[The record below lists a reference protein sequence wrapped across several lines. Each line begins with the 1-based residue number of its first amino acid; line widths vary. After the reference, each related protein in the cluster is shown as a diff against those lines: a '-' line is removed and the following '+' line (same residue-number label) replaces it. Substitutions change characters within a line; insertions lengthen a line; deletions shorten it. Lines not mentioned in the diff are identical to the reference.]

1 MIQWGTP
8 LDEEEDEEE
17 EEEVEVKKD
26 EGRMRLTRSPSSLY
40 RRRRGEKIFLTS
52 NLLPSYSLQ
61 EMIFGKFVI
70 VSCTMAVKSDTKNH
84 PYSSLNRVF
93 LVI

>member
-17 EEEVEVKKD
+17 EEEVEEKKD

-40 RRRRGEKIFLTS
+40 RRRRGENIF
-52 NLLPSYSLQ
+52 
-61 EMIFGKFVI
+61 
-70 VSCTMAVKSDTKNH
+70 
-84 PYSSLNRVF
+84 
-93 LVI
+93 